1 MSNYLAKNNSPPG
14 RLEEG
19 VKLTLPIFLTAIIF
33 SFFINL
39 LMFVSPLYMLQI
51 YDRVVTSRSETTL
64 VALTILA
71 GILLFVYAILEWL
84 RSRILVR
91 AGLAFDE
98 KIAGPVFE
106 SIHRGNVLMPSGG
119 YVQCLRDIDI
129 LREFLTGA
137 GLIALCDAPWFPI
150 FVLAC
155 FMLHP
160 WFGVIA
166 LIGSMA
172 SLGLTLL
179 NEVATK
185 KDLNAATVANA
196 RASQSASA
204 VFRNTEVLQA
214 MGMVDALKQIWL
226 GQHETVLASQ
236 ATASDRAGLIVA
248 FTKFFRMFLQTI
260 ILGTGAY
267 LVINREISPGAIV
280 AGSILVGRAMQ
291 PIEVAVG
298 QWKGFIAARS
308 AFDRLRSLFKLAGSE
323 PPRMSLPQPRGAV
336 QVSELLSTAPG
347 RPQTFILKGINC
359 EFGAGEIVGIIGPS
373 AAGKSSFAR
382 VLVGVWPIV
391 RGAVRLDGSDLGHWD
406 PQQLGRHIGYLP
418 QDVELFSGSV
428 AQNIARFQ
436 DGDSD
441 PIIAAAMLAGCHELI
456 QQLSDGY
463 NTQIGDGGHTL
474 SGGQRQRIALARAL
488 YGQPALI
495 ILDEPNANLD
505 ALGEA
510 ALLRAVQQ
518 LKANR
523 TTVVIISHKMN
534 ILAAVDKVMVMADGM
549 VKSFGPRDVVLQPL
563 IASSIP
569 PKSQPTTPSQ
579 ALGTGG

>member
-1 MSNYLAKNNSPPG
+1 MSTSLAKDALPLG

-19 VKLTLPIFLTAIIF
+19 IKLTLPIFATATIF

-64 VALTILA
+64 VALTVLA
-71 GILLFVYAILEWL
+71 GILLLVYAILEWL

-98 KIAGPVFE
+98 KIAGPAFE
-106 SIHRGNVLMPSGG
+106 SIHRGNVRLPSGG
-119 YVQCLRDIDI
+119 YVQCLRDIDT
-129 LREFLTGA
+129 LREFLTGS

-160 WFGVIA
+160 WFGIIA
-166 LIGSMA
+166 LIGSMT

-179 NEVATK
+179 NEMATK
-185 KDLNAATVANA
+185 KNLNDATMANA
-196 RASQSASA
+196 RANQSANA
-204 VFRNTEVLQA
+204 MFRNTEVLQA

-226 GQHETVLASQ
+226 GQHETVLVSQ
-236 ATASDRAGLIVA
+236 ASASDRAGLIVA

-308 AFDRLRSLFKLAGSE
+308 AYARLKTLFKVAGDE
-323 PPRMSLPQPRGAV
+323 PSRMALPPPRGAV
-336 QVSELLSTAPG
+336 QVVDLLSGAPG
-347 RPQTFILKGINC
+347 KPQPFILKGINC
-359 EFGAGEIVGIIGPS
+359 EMAAGEVIGIIGPS

-382 VLVGVWPIV
+382 VLVGVWPIL
-391 RGAVRLDGSDLGHWD
+391 RGAVRIDGNDLGHWD
-406 PQQLGRHIGYLP
+406 PQQLGRYIGYLP
-418 QDVELFSGSV
+418 QDVELFSGTV

-441 PIIAAAMLAGCHELI
+441 LIIQAAMLAGCHELV

-488 YGQPALI
+488 YGQPSFI
-495 ILDEPNANLD
+495 VLDEPNANLD
-505 ALGEA
+505 ASGEA

-518 LKANR
+518 LKALR

-549 VKSFGPRDVVLQPL
+549 VKSYGPRDAVLQPL
-563 IASSIP
+563 IASSNP

>member
-1 MSNYLAKNNSPPG
+1 MSNYLAKNISPPG

-19 VKLTLPIFLTAIIF
+19 VKLTIPIFLTAIIF

-71 GILLFVYAILEWL
+71 GMLLFVYAILEWL

-166 LIGSMA
+166 LVGSMA

-179 NEVATK
+179 NEMATK

-308 AFDRLRSLFKLAGSE
+308 AFDRLRSLFKLAGNE

-359 EFGAGEIVGIIGPS
+359 EFEAGEVVGVIGPS

-418 QDVELFSGSV
+418 QDVELFSGTV

-436 DGDSD
+436 DGDSE

-463 NTQIGDGGHTL
+463 NTQIGDGGHAL

-488 YGQPALI
+488 YGQPSLI

-505 ALGEA
+505 ASGEA

-518 LKANR
+518 LKANH